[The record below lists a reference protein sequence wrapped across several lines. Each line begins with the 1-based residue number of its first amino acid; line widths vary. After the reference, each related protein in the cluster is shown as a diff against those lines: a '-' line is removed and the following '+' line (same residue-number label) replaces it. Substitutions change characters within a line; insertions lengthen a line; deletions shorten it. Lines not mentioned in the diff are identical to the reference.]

1 MKGGTPRKK
10 SPESYRERTYRTLER
25 SGLVSTYVRMVETDL
40 HILAPVDVEDEALRL
55 VAEVRRQIEGYIRT
69 TPLFLDSLVPLP
81 ADPAAPQAVQE
92 MLAAG
97 IAAGVGPMAAV
108 AGTIAEAVG
117 LGLQRAGIEDL
128 LVENG
133 GDIFIARKQACTV
146 AVFAG
151 ESPLSNRVGI
161 RLEAARQPC
170 GVCCSSGTI
179 GHSLSFGHA
188 DAVVV
193 VAPGTALADAAA
205 TRIGNEV
212 GRGPDSLD
220 APLQVARSIE
230 GLAGVL
236 IVRGEQLGAWGSI
249 ELVRL

>member
-1 MKGGTPRKK
+1 MKGGTSRKK
-10 SPESYRERTYRTLER
+10 SPESYRERSYRTLER
-25 SGLVSTYVRMVETDL
+25 SGLVSTFVRMVETDL
-40 HILAPVDVEDEALRL
+40 HILAPVAVEDEALRL

-69 TPLFLDSLVPLP
+69 APLFLDSLAPLP
-81 ADPAAPQAVQE
+81 ADHAAPQAVQE

-97 IAAGVGPMAAV
+97 MAAGVGPMAAV

-117 LGLQRAGIEDL
+117 LGLQRTGIEDL

-133 GDIFIARKQACTV
+133 GDIYMARKQACTV
-146 AVFAG
+146 AVYAG
-151 ESPLSNRVGI
+151 ASPLSNKVGI
-161 RLEAARQPC
+161 RLAAASQPC
-170 GVCCSSGTI
+170 GICCSSRAI

-193 VAPGTALADAAA
+193 VAPATALADAAA
-205 TRIGNEV
+205 TRIANEV
-212 GRGPDSLD
+212 GRGPDNLD
-220 APLQVARSIE
+220 APLQAARSIE

-249 ELVRL
+249 ELVRI